1 MSLNCSNFLFS
12 NVGLLVCYLFKM
24 FKIKFVSLWKMMFL
38 STTFCGFIVFTNY
51 SLKFNTVGTS
61 QCIKSLNT
69 PLVALFSTYYF
80 KQSYTIKIKF
90 TLVILFYIYHLIITI
105 MNWADAKRCTQAL
118 SPKAFYN
125 CFSYI
130 LTELWH
136 LFVWIGWHSMNW
148 RLLPGV
154 GSMIRLIFLIKND
167 ILRPSHFVP
176 CLF

>member
-1 MSLNCSNFLFS
+1 MLPSPVKYSNIGIFLAFLINLLSSILIIQLNKYIFIYYDFPNMSLNCSNFLFS

-105 MNWADAKRCTQAL
+105 MN
-118 SPKAFYN
+118 
-125 CFSYI
+125 
-130 LTELWH
+130 
-136 LFVWIGWHSMNW
+136 
-148 RLLPGV
+148 
-154 GSMIRLIFLIKND
+154 
-167 ILRPSHFVP
+167 
-176 CLF
+176 